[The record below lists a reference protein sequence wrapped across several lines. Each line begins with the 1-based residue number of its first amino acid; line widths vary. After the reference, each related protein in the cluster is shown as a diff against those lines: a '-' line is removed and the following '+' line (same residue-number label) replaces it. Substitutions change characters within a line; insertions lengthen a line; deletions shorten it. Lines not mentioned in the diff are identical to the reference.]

1 MHSANGK
8 FKDLV
13 ETCDVYRF
21 WKGET
26 VSLAFCWVHVGDAL
40 SAWHTEVSVF
50 AAAAA
55 AAEFGVPTRKFRQ
68 LLQMK

>member
-1 MHSANGK
+1 M
-8 FKDLV
+8 
-13 ETCDVYRF
+13 YRF

-26 VSLAFCWVHVGDAL
+26 VSLEFCWVHIGDAL

-55 AAEFGVPTRKFRQ
+55 SAAATAAEFGVPMHKFRQ